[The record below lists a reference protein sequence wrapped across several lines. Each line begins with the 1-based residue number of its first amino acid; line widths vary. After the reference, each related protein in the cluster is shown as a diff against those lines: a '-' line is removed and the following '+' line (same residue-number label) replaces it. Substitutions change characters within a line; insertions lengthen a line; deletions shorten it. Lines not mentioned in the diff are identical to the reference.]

1 MKRCDTCQHWQRNEH
16 GTGSDFAL
24 GRCKA
29 APMFWDATAWDE
41 EGNRVLIQKY
51 ADTKAFVQDGS
62 DYSAELL
69 TKPDFGCVM
78 HVSAN
83 TRNKPTSEAV
93 LG

>member
-1 MKRCDTCQHWQRNEH
+1 MQHCETCKFWQASEH
-16 GTGSDFAL
+16 ETGSNFGL

-29 APMFWDATAWDE
+29 APMFWDATTWDE
-41 EGNRVLIQKY
+41 ECNRVMLPEY

-62 DYSAELL
+62 DYIAKLL

-83 TRNKPTSEAV
+83 TSSTAD
-93 LG
+93 